1 VFQGTGIDLGS
12 SGTRKVNIGRLMG
25 SAQVGEAMSG
35 PSAAAVPSDVLT
47 YRKVALPPANQTVCR
62 RVIQEELSY
71 SLPFP
76 MHQVAWDYI
85 KAAGQ
90 SALVMVT
97 PRERLSSYQRLAGNA
112 SLDAEPLAYLRA
124 ALHCGIHNG
133 LLIDFGA
140 SKTTFCHI
148 AHSQLEWVRV
158 MLRGGRQLTQRLAD
172 ENKLQIEQA
181 EDLKRKRGCELGEV
195 QNFVAELIEEALLDK
210 HTGFEQVLIFGGGSA
225 MPGLKS
231 FLSLRLGTEPQ
242 AFPVPPSLSPYQHVT
257 ALGAALSL
265 RLGQPRIQLQNPT
278 EASGTPGF
286 LPWVSLSLLGLGGL
300 FAVGYAQETKV
311 NLLTS
316 QQAVLRQDLVQSVKP
331 WLPDSESV
339 PSEQLLEKTKSTVAS
354 RKKLKQQSVRHVA
367 DSLARMATTLR
378 EMPKVEVRSITY
390 DEGKVQFEGE
400 VASPQEAEQLR
411 AKLGKVFPDLQ
422 QVRFSKG
429 VADRFIYQ
437 FEGKLPQP

>member
-1 VFQGTGIDLGS
+1 MFQGTGIDLGS
-12 SGTRKVNIGRLMG
+12 SGTRKVNIGRLFG
-25 SAQVGEAMSG
+25 TAQVGEAMSG
-35 PSAAAVPSDVLT
+35 PAAAAVPSDVLT
-47 YRKVALPPANQTVCR
+47 YRKVALPPANQAVCR

-158 MLRGGRQLTQRLAD
+158 MMRGGRQLTQRLAD
-172 ENKLQIEQA
+172 ENKIQLEQA
-181 EDLKRKRGCELGEV
+181 EDLKRKRGCELGEA
-195 QNFVAELIEEALLDK
+195 QNFIGELIEEALLDK

-225 MPGLKS
+225 LPGLKS

-242 AFPVPPSLSPYQHVT
+242 AFPVPPALSPFQHVT
-257 ALGAALSL
+257 ALGTALSL
-265 RLGQPRIQLQNPT
+265 RFGQPRIQLQNPSEET
-278 EASGTPGF
+278 AAAG
-286 LPWVSLSLLGLGGL
+286 LVPWITLSVLGLGGL

-311 NLLTS
+311 NLLKS
-316 QQAVLRQDLVQSVKP
+316 QQTVLRQDLVQSVKT
-331 WLPDSESV
+331 WLPDADSV
-339 PSEQLLEKTKSTVAS
+339 ASDQLLEKTKATVAA
-354 RKKLKQQSVRHVA
+354 RKALKQQSARHLG

-378 EMPKVEVRSITY
+378 EMPKVEIRSITY
-390 DEGKVQFEGE
+390 DDGKVQFEGE

-411 AKLGKVFPDLQ
+411 AKLGKIFPDLQ
-422 QVRFSKG
+422 QAKLNKG
-429 VADRFIYQ
+429 VAERFVYQ